1 VSREE
6 ARPWELAKWSPTPAQ
21 FKAQFVPCDAQ
32 SSPPHASSSPRWPAS
47 IYRQAGGVCRRPQSN
62 GAWDR
67 GQYLGR
73 FRTGGISPT
82 RLQVPNPLRTPGRS
96 LNSTTVKTFDRAHIR
111 QRQQKYLRP
120 GRPGASALPRNSRRA
135 ATRNLGTIVPFGRC
149 AVHAAGINWSTGEF
163 GWVRNSRVLVATL
176 PRSPIPTKANKTAL
190 YAPGV
195 VRFSQPAASSGGL
208 LNAENSGPKFEPPG
222 AKPQPSSKCRFSSP

>member
-1 VSREE
+1 MGTRQMVPDPSTIQSTIR
-6 ARPWELAKWSPTPAQ
+6 AVRCPKLPAPRFLVAAVAGFDLSAGWWSLP
-21 FKAQFVPCDAQ
+21 K
-32 SSPPHASSSPRWPAS
+32 
-47 IYRQAGGVCRRPQSN
+47 PQSN

-96 LNSTTVKTFDRAHIR
+96 LNSTTVKTFDRAHIQ